1 MKFRKK
7 SEIKKKMGNVLT
19 TPKPPA
25 PDVGQPEPELVVD
38 DHEVFNADPQNGIVL
53 NRHLL
58 NF

>member
-1 MKFRKK
+1 
-7 SEIKKKMGNVLT
+7 MGNRLT

>member
-1 MKFRKK
+1 
-7 SEIKKKMGNVLT
+7 MGNVLT

-25 PDVGQPEPELVVD
+25 PDVGQPEPEPVVD